1 MGVIRDHKLCW
12 KPCLEYIIQ
21 KLSKFIAVLYKTRD
35 LLNKKCLHILYC
47 SLIMPYMSHCV
58 TGVWGNVYK
67 TNVDP
72 LIKLQNR
79 AIRIIHK
86 VCYCESINPLF
97 ILSCMLRF
105 WDTVYLKTLELFFL
119 VRNKSLPIFIQ
130 HFLLREGNYNLR
142 GLCIFETCKV
152 RTNVKYR
159 CVSVLGVL
167 VLVTSWKKS
176 LKM

>member
-1 MGVIRDHKLCW
+1 MIVCQMSIFHIFIYSKIFKLSLNENKTKFMVFSGFRVNCEIKMNLNAVEIDRVYKTKLLGVIRDHKLCW
-12 KPCLEYIIQ
+12 KPCIEYIIQ

-47 SLIMPYMSHCV
+47 SFIMPYMSHCV
-58 TGVWGNVYK
+58 EVWGNVYK
-67 TNVDP
+67 TNIDP

-105 WDTVYLKTLELFFL
+105 
-119 VRNKSLPIFIQ
+119 
-130 HFLLREGNYNLR
+130 
-142 GLCIFETCKV
+142 
-152 RTNVKYR
+152 
-159 CVSVLGVL
+159 
-167 VLVTSWKKS
+167 
-176 LKM
+176 